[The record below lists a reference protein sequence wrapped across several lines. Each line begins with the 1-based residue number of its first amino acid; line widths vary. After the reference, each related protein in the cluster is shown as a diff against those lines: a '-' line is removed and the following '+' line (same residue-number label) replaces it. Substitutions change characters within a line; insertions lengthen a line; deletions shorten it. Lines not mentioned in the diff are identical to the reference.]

1 MVAKKRIVV
10 FFPVSGASLG
20 TLSVRTRRQTGLY
33 VRVLLLSSHNPSL
46 VSASAQDIS
55 ISSRPLAALTQGLP
69 ACGHAQAGPS
79 SPRTGFLVLFTLTF
93 LPFAPCLQNRIADRP
108 LRLCVRN
115 RPLSRPLA
123 TLAQAAKIAEGY
135 GLTSLLFLVC
145 SALCFSSHIFR
156 CSLQLSR
163 RLIS

>member
-20 TLSVRTRRQTGLY
+20 TLSVRTRRQTGLG

-79 SPRTGFLVLFTLTF
+79 SPRTAFSCALHPDIPSLCALS
-93 LPFAPCLQNRIADRP
+93 AEQDSRQASAP
-108 LRLCVRN
+108 LREAQAF
-115 RPLSRPLA
+115 SLA

-135 GLTSLLFLVC
+135 GLTSLLLLVC